1 MDNLIS
7 DPMQSQCPL
16 LMFQDTSPRLKGP
29 LYYKKLHKKSNE
41 FLITNETPKKCIEK
55 TWRIQMRPLLIP
67 DLMGKSQIQITRQ
80 KCIHGQKNHRS
91 QSCDEKIH
99 GLYGSKWRRLISQ
112 GLFYV
117 KQLRHKQI
125 IYRFKIYVRAIQ
137 LVLTFFK
144 FKKLRSQ
151 HLKNSKRI
159 SKPRVSIAKPR
170 KQSGQSTLISLPQFY
185 QNDALQ
191 MLHQLHN
198 ECRSE
203 IHSPLSQLYRQKQ
216 KTLSQINFDNFLKRP
231 IQQFI
236 KNKNLSSISEHK
248 SAQPSKRTCKTEYS
262 LKRFAS
268 MQSLHRKL
276 QMSQA
281 YQTQH

>member
-1 MDNLIS
+1 MDNVINVHIR
-7 DPMQSQCPL
+7 SQCPL
-16 LMFQDTSPRLKGP
+16 LMFQDSSPRLKGP
-29 LYYKKLHKKSNE
+29 LYYKRLHKKSTE
-41 FLITNETPKKCIEK
+41 FLITNETYNKCTEK

-67 DLMGKSQIQITRQ
+67 DLMGKSQIQTPKY
-80 KCIHGQKNHRS
+80 KCLHGHKSHRS
-91 QSCDEKIH
+91 QSCDEKIY
-99 GLYGSKWRRLISQ
+99 GSYGSKWRRLISQ

-125 IYRFKIYVRAIQ
+125 IYRFKIYVRAVQ
-137 LVLTFFK
+137 LVLAYFK
-144 FKKLRSQ
+144 YKKIRSQ
-151 HLKNSKRI
+151 HQKNSKRI

-185 QNDALQ
+185 QTDALQ

-198 ECRSE
+198 ESRSE
-203 IHSPLSQLYRQKQ
+203 IHSPQSQFDRQKQ
-216 KTLSQINFDNFLKRP
+216 KTLSQMNFDNFLKRP

-236 KNKNLSSISEHK
+236 KNKNLSSLSEHK
-248 SAQPSKRTCKTEYS
+248 SAQPSKRTCKTEHS